1 MRTFDRWRCG
11 IISAVIIMTA
21 AFACLPV
28 RGQATVSLKLIKT
41 LSKAELVSYEP
52 FSKDGLLAVRA
63 GDMVKLWDAQ
73 TGTLRASLP
82 HHEKILKAFFAADG
96 ETFIT
101 SSREK
106 TAGLITR
113 LWNVQTGRLE
123 HTLTGLIVRHAS
135 DAVVTLS
142 DREELKFW
150 NPETGALQKTV
161 TVYERNFANS
171 KLSFDGRVVVRYGQ
185 KKGVLWEAGNG
196 RLIAELTPPKER
208 NVLIPWYAEL
218 RLEGAWFSPDSKVVA
233 TTDSLNSIELW
244 DAETGRLRSFLQGHG
259 SIIYTVTFSADGRL
273 LASASRD
280 GTARL
285 WDVAS
290 GRLLATLTGNDEIAR
305 RVAFNPEGTKLA
317 VGFHTQAR
325 IWDISGAQL
334 QASLSPHRDINKM
347 VLFGAYLDG
356 VEIRL
361 SPDGRL
367 LLTIGN
373 KSAKVWTAAGEAVT
387 TLEGVRAPI
396 VFAPDAR
403 LLAATG
409 TDGSVRLWAIQ

>member
-1 MRTFDRWRCG
+1 
-11 IISAVIIMTA
+11 
-21 AFACLPV
+21 
-28 RGQATVSLKLIKT
+28 
-41 LSKAELVSYEP
+41 
-52 FSKDGLLAVRA
+52 
-63 GDMVKLWDAQ
+63 
-73 TGTLRASLP
+73 
-82 HHEKILKAFFAADG
+82 
-96 ETFIT
+96 
-101 SSREK
+101 
-106 TAGLITR
+106 
-113 LWNVQTGRLE
+113 
-123 HTLTGLIVRHAS
+123 
-135 DAVVTLS
+135 VTLS

-185 KKGVLWEAGNG
+185 KKGVLWEAGTG
-196 RLIAELTPPKER
+196 RLIAELSPPKER

-325 IWDISGAQL
+325 IWDIS
-334 QASLSPHRDINKM
+334 
-347 VLFGAYLDG
+347 
-356 VEIRL
+356 
-361 SPDGRL
+361 
-367 LLTIGN
+367 
-373 KSAKVWTAAGEAVT
+373 
-387 TLEGVRAPI
+387 
-396 VFAPDAR
+396 
-403 LLAATG
+403 
-409 TDGSVRLWAIQ
+409 